1 MKMLYAIMAVTS
13 IIVRQFYLPNPF
25 ECFGDTA
32 WLYNLIAEPIIHV
45 VALALVGLIY
55 RKGEFPA
62 LGSFLYLVAYAA
74 ITGILALM
82 GVFSFAW
89 WWILAV
95 VAMIV
100 AVVLMLA
107 ALWRWLSGDSRYID

>member
-1 MKMLYAIMAVTS
+1 MKMLYAIMAVIS

-82 GVFSFAW
+82 GIFSFGW
-89 WWILAV
+89 WWVLIIV
-95 VAMIV
+95 VAMV
-100 AVVLMLA
+100 GVGVLLGK
-107 ALWRWLSGDSRYID
+107 LWRWLSGETW